1 MQQEGSITEGWGD
14 TFSWTSTS
22 SVEQGDSPTQDVRLK
37 LRPKRKR
44 QPAKI
49 KRTPKSTVGSSGP
62 EWCQKEASRLTI
74 LSVAHSPELT
84 SDLPLLTSPPAIP
97 PKRGGGISQ
106 LDQSPSHC
114 SPSILDLQPHKHPV
128 NTPVTNP
135 QQDHD
140 PVVST
145 QVPMTSG
152 QTDVLS
158 TPDTICNILSNAS
171 KNSRPLP
178 SVNTECNTP
187 SNAIENASPIPS
199 VNIQPIDNA
208 ETGHAKNQLFFS
220 RIEHS

>member
-84 SDLPLLTSPPAIP
+84 SDLPLLTSPLAIP

-145 QVPMTSG
+145 QVTMTSG
-152 QTDVLS
+152 QTNILP
-158 TPDTICNILSNAS
+158 TPDTVCNTPSNAS
-171 KNSRPLP
+171 RNSRPLP

-187 SNAIENASPIPS
+187 FNATKNASPIPP
-199 VNIQPIDNA
+199 VNIQPIDNV
-208 ETGHAKNQLFFS
+208 ETGHVKN
-220 RIEHS
+220 